1 LNNRRKSIIPTDP
14 KGRHAMLGRIA
25 VMVLPEMCQQILE
38 SIISADNL
46 YCSFQNRNDLKII
59 LVEEEQAIITTMVS
73 NGYKHFTVQLCYKIL
88 RHEQWVGTPRQNWG
102 NVPLHTDMHISDDIE
117 RIRLSRNKIVSME
130 TKNLD
135 KTTFLTLMDEF
146 REIAKRVDFYLKK
159 DVMFVLQIQPTES
172 MTKLEIESAVDE
184 IRRLSVIEGTF
195 MFMLP
200 HL

>member
-1 LNNRRKSIIPTDP
+1 MNNRKKSILTDP
-14 KGRHAMLGRIA
+14 QGMHAVLGRIT
-25 VMVLPEMCQQILE
+25 VTVLPKMCQQILE

>member
-1 LNNRRKSIIPTDP
+1 MNNRKKSIITDP
-14 KGRHAMLGRIA
+14 QGMHAVLGRIT
-25 VMVLPEMCQQILE
+25 VTVLPKMCQQILE

-135 KTTFLTLMDEF
+135 ETTFLTLMDEF

-195 MFMLP
+195 IFMLP